1 MRKFILFVSLLSP
14 NMALADTP
22 APIDFEIM
30 STDTEVVA
38 GKCPYPS
45 KRICDFLC
53 RVTPRLGWCR
63 N

>member
-22 APIDFEIM
+22 ALM

-53 RVTPRLGWCR
+53 RVTPRLGWCQ